1 MWRFCKYNYMETM
14 IKELIYQLSGLLMT
28 FCYLVCTIP
37 QIIKTIKTKSAKDI
51 SAGSLGLV
59 VSGHIF
65 SIVYATFGSNNIWVF
80 VCALGGLLSAITML
94 ILWNKYGKQ

>member
-1 MWRFCKYNYMETM
+1 M
-14 IKELIYQLSGLLMT
+14 IKELIYQASGLLMT
-28 FCYLVCTIP
+28 FCYLICTIP
-37 QIIKTIKTKSAKDI
+37 QIIKTYKTKSAKDI

-80 VCALGGLLSAITML
+80 VCALGGLISSVIML
-94 ILWNKYGKQ
+94 ILWSKYGKQ

>member
-1 MWRFCKYNYMETM
+1 M
-14 IKELIYQLSGLLMT
+14 IKELIYQASGLLMT
-28 FCYLVCTIP
+28 FCYLICTVP
-37 QIIKTIKTKSAKDI
+37 QIIKTYKTKSAKDI

-80 VCALGGLLSAITML
+80 VCALGGLISSVIML
-94 ILWNKYGKQ
+94 ILWSKYGKQ

>member
-1 MWRFCKYNYMETM
+1 MEHM
-14 IKELIYQLSGLLMT
+14 IKELIYQVSGLLMT
-28 FCYLVCTIP
+28 FCYLICTVP
-37 QIIKTIKTKSAKDI
+37 QIIKTYKTKSAKDI

-80 VCALGGLLSAITML
+80 VCALGGLLSSVIML
-94 ILWNKYGKQ
+94 ILWSKYGKQ

>member
-1 MWRFCKYNYMETM
+1 M
-14 IKELIYQLSGLLMT
+14 INTLVYQISGILMT
-28 FCYLVCTIP
+28 FCYLFCTIP

-51 SAGSLGLV
+51 SVGSLGLV

-65 SIVYATFGSNNIWVF
+65 SIIYATFGSNNIWVF

-94 ILWNKYGKQ
+94 ILWNLYGKQ

>member
-1 MWRFCKYNYMETM
+1 MEHM
-14 IKELIYQLSGLLMT
+14 IKELVYQVSGLLMT
-28 FCYLVCTIP
+28 FCYLICALP
-37 QIIKTIKTKSAKDI
+37 QIVKTFKTKSAKDI

-80 VCALGGLLSAITML
+80 VCALGGLLSSVIML
-94 ILWNKYGKQ
+94 ILWSKYGKQ

>member
-1 MWRFCKYNYMETM
+1 MEYM
-14 IKELIYQLSGLLMT
+14 IKELIYQVSGLLMT

-51 SAGSLGLV
+51 SVGSLGLV

-65 SIVYATFGSNNIWVF
+65 SIVYATFGSNNVWVF

>member
-1 MWRFCKYNYMETM
+1 M
-14 IKELIYQLSGLLMT
+14 IKELIFHVSGLLMT

-80 VCALGGLLSAITML
+80 VCALGGLLSAVTML
-94 ILWNKYGKQ
+94 ILWSKYGKQ

>member
-1 MWRFCKYNYMETM
+1 
-14 IKELIYQLSGLLMT
+14 LI
-28 FCYLVCTIP
+28 CTVP
-37 QIIKTIKTKSAKDI
+37 QIIKTYKTKSAKDI

-80 VCALGGLLSAITML
+80 VCALGGLISSVIML
-94 ILWNKYGKQ
+94 ILWSKYGKQ